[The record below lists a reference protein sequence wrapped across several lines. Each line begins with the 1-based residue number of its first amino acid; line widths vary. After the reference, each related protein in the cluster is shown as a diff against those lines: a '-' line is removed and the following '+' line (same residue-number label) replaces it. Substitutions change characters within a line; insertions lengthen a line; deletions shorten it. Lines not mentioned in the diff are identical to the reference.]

1 MTTADP
7 ALRAALDSALGA
19 CRQGLTDY
27 QAGLLDEAEL
37 RQVLVH
43 AGVVHRDGEAWLLD
57 LEGGRWRQYDGLAL
71 EPDHAPVTAVGVQ
84 RMRQV
89 IDELRRQLTDAGEA
103 R

>member
-1 MTTADP
+1 VTVADP

-27 QAGLLDEAEL
+27 QAGLLDEDEL

-43 AGVVHRDGEAWLLD
+43 AGVVHGSSGAWLLD

-71 EPDHAPVTAVGVQ
+71 EPGRVAISVDGVR
-84 RMRQV
+84 RMHQV
-89 IDELRRQLTDAGEA
+89 IDELRRQLTNVGEA
-103 R
+103 G